1 MTDMGPGPALD
12 ALVAEKVLGWRW
24 RRSSVTGRR
33 CLFAPNGW
41 PEWMDS
47 DSDGSEEIVRDV
59 PAGMVPALPVSTDLT
74 TCERAAEEWRGRS
87 DRPRWY
93 RLCSGSRDGTLPA
106 AALFE
111 GSVCIVE
118 WSGETLAHALSLALL
133 KACGS

>member
-1 MTDMGPGPALD
+1 MTDMGPGAALD
-12 ALVAEKVLGWRW
+12 VLVAEKVLGR
-24 RRSSVTGRR
+24 VV
-33 CLFAPNGW
+33 C
-41 PEWMDS
+41 
-47 DSDGSEEIVRDV
+47 RDV
-59 PAGMVPALPVSTDLT
+59 ECDGESCPAETSGIYLTIDTQDKAIWIGLDDYSTDLT